1 MHKFGIRG
9 GVAAVVV
16 IAVLLFA
23 TATPALAAPGR
34 APDVGSVIDSLR
46 NWMAGLL
53 AGLATLY
60 LTIGGLLY
68 MTAGGDVTK
77 VERAR
82 TALRS
87 AAIGYALA
95 ALAPVLVAVLRS
107 VVGA

>member
-1 MHKFGIRG
+1 MRKNGIRG
-9 GVAAVVV
+9 GVIVVAVA
-16 IAVLLFA
+16 AVLLA
-23 TATPALAAPGR
+23 ASPALAAAGK
-34 APDVGSVIDSLR
+34 APELGSVIDSLR
-46 NWMAGLL
+46 NWVAGLL

-60 LTIGGLLY
+60 LTFGGVLY

-87 AAIGYALA
+87 AALGYALA

>member
-1 MHKFGIRG
+1 VRKNAVRALAVI
-9 GVAAVVV
+9 GVFA
-16 IAVLLFA
+16 AVLLPA
-23 TATPALAAPGR
+23 VPALAAGAAPQLGR
-34 APDVGSVIDSLR
+34 VIDSLR
-46 NWMAGLL
+46 DWMAGLL

-60 LTIGGLLY
+60 LTVGGLLY

-87 AAIGYALA
+87 AGIGYALA